1 MKKFIDFKEY
11 LAKISR
17 YEQALSLIYWDL
29 ETYAPDN
36 SVNYR
41 STALGEL
48 SETHYN
54 LFVSDKMAEYLDYFS
69 QDNIFNSLC
78 EKDKA
83 LIKVTKNEF
92 EKTKKIPVKL
102 VRKLAETTTKANSA
116 WKKAKERDD
125 FSIFQPYLDEIIELV
140 KEEADILGFE
150 NNRYDALLDLY
161 EPHLK
166 TTEVSKIIEYLKENL
181 TPFLNTLLEDGEKP
195 RDDFYEHNFDF
206 DKQKQLSLEA
216 LKFMNFDFNSG
227 RLDISVHPFTTKIG
241 PRDVRIT
248 TKYSPEDLRYSLF
261 STIHE
266 CGHALYELNIPEP
279 FFETPLDDGASMAI
293 HESQSRFWENFI
305 GRSFPFWNYFSPK
318 LKSIFNSFEGL
329 SSESLYKGVNIV
341 ERSLLRTEA
350 DEVTYN
356 FHIMLRFEIEEAL
369 INNKITTKE
378 LPLIWNDKM
387 KEYLGIVPP
396 NNSLGVLQDVHW
408 SNGSFGYFPSYM
420 LGNLYA
426 AQLFSKLKQDIPD
439 YSLELEKG
447 NATIIITWLK
457 ENIHQYGKMFEP
469 QELIYKVTGETLN
482 PKYFVD
488 YITNKYTEIY
498 NI

>member
-1 MKKFIDFKEY
+1 
-11 LAKISR
+11 
-17 YEQALSLIYWDL
+17 
-29 ETYAPDN
+29 
-36 SVNYR
+36 
-41 STALGEL
+41 
-48 SETHYN
+48 
-54 LFVSDKMAEYLDYFS
+54 
-69 QDNIFNSLC
+69 
-78 EKDKA
+78 
-83 LIKVTKNEF
+83 
-92 EKTKKIPVKL
+92 
-102 VRKLAETTTKANSA
+102 
-116 WKKAKERDD
+116 
-125 FSIFQPYLDEIIELV
+125 
-140 KEEADILGFE
+140 
-150 NNRYDALLDLY
+150 
-161 EPHLK
+161 
-166 TTEVSKIIEYLKENL
+166 
-181 TPFLNTLLEDGEKP
+181 
-195 RDDFYEHNFDF
+195 
-206 DKQKQLSLEA
+206 LSLEA

-248 TKYSPEDLRYSLF
+248 TKYSPQDLRYSLF

-266 CGHALYELNIPEP
+266 CGHALYELNIPEA
-279 FFETPLDDGASMAI
+279 FFETPLDEGASMAI

-305 GRSFPFWNYFSPK
+305 GRSFPFWKFFSPI
-318 LKSIFNSFEGL
+318 LKAILNSFEGL
-329 SSESLYKGVNIV
+329 SIESLYKGVNIV

-356 FHIMLRFEIEEAL
+356 FHIMLRYEIEEAL
-369 INNKITTKE
+369 INDRITTKE
-378 LPLIWNDKM
+378 LPSIWNDKM

-426 AQLFSKLKQDIPD
+426 AQFNFKLKQDVPD

-447 NATIIITWLK
+447 DATSILIWLK
-457 ENIHQYGKMFEP
+457 ENIHQYGKMYDP

>member
-1 MKKFIDFKEY
+1 MEKIDNFKEY

-29 ETYAPDN
+29 ETYAPDK
-36 SVNYR
+36 SVYYR
-41 STALGEL
+41 SKALAEL
-48 SETHYN
+48 SEMRYN
-54 LFVSDKMAEYLDYFS
+54 LFVSNKMAEFLAYFA
-69 QDNIFNSLC
+69 QENILRDLN
-78 EKDKA
+78 ETDKA
-83 LIKVTKNEF
+83 LIKVADKEF
-92 EKTKKIPVKL
+92 EKIKKIPAKL
-102 VRKLAETTTKANSA
+102 VRNLAETTANANLA
-116 WKKAKERDD
+116 WKQAKENDD
-125 FSIFQPYLDEIIELV
+125 FSIFQPYLDEIIRLV
-140 KEEADILGFE
+140 KEEADSLGYE
-150 NNRYDALLDLY
+150 KNRYDALLDLY
-161 EPHLK
+161 EPGLK
-166 TTEVSKIIEYLKENL
+166 TTEVSEIIAYLKENL
-181 TPFLNTLLEDGEKP
+181 ILFLNKLLEEGKEP
-195 RDDFYEHNFDF
+195 RDDFYKGNFDMN
-206 DKQKQLSLEA
+206 KQKELSLEA
-216 LKFMNFDFNSG
+216 LKFMNFDFSSG
-227 RLDISVHPFTTKIG
+227 RLDTSVHPFTTKIG

-248 TKYSPEDLRYSLF
+248 TKYSTEDLRYSLF

-266 CGHALYELNIPEP
+266 CGHALYELNIPAV
-279 FFETPLDDGASMAI
+279 FFETPLDEGASMAI
-293 HESQSRFWENFI
+293 HESQSRFWENII
-305 GRSFPFWNYFSPK
+305 GRSLPFWNYFSTRIK
-318 LKSIFNSFEGL
+318 LIFNSFKGL
-329 SSESLYKGVNIV
+329 SSKDLYKGVNIV

-369 INNKITTKE
+369 INDKITTKE

-426 AQLFSKLKQDIPD
+426 AQLFSKLKQDIPS
-439 YSLELEKG
+439 YSSDLEKG
-447 NATIIITWLK
+447 EATSIINWLK
-457 ENIHQYGKMFEP
+457 DNIHQYGKMVEP
-469 QELIYKVTGETLN
+469 QELIYRVTGEKLN